1 MLRAVVAVLLLA
13 NALLLAWQ
21 QGWLGPSFAQATQG
35 QREPE
40 RLQRQVNP
48 EQLQVLAPVAASA
61 AMATAAQRAADAAS
75 ASPMSDAAGGA
86 NTAPPAPALGATAA
100 TAASAASAGGRAN
113 SGANSSANTNAST
126 IASTCLQAGPFAAAE
141 LPAAEKALR
150 AASMP
155 AGSWASLP
163 ALRKGRFVVYM
174 GPYADAGTQ
183 EKKWD
188 ELKRL
193 KVDAQAVTPA
203 AGLSAELRIGL
214 LLASFDDK
222 PAAEAE
228 LARMVQRGVRTGRV
242 VTVRAP
248 VTLTTLRVAA
258 PTPEQQRLLL
268 ATKPL
273 PNAPGFVAC
282 GRETQ
287 PG

>member
-48 EQLQVLAPVAASA
+48 EQLQALAPVAASA

-75 ASPMSDAAGGA
+75 ASPMSDAAAGTNG
-86 NTAPPAPALGATAA
+86 APPASTQG
-100 TAASAASAGGRAN
+100 ASAVSAGGSAGSNPN
-113 SGANSSANTNAST
+113 SNAST

-174 GPYADAGTQ
+174 GPYTDAGTQ

-248 VTLTTLRVAA
+248 VTLTTLRVAT
-258 PTPEQQRLLL
+258 PTADQHRLLL

>member
-48 EQLQVLAPVAASA
+48 EQLQALAPVAASA

-75 ASPMSDAAGGA
+75 ASPMSDAAAGTNG
-86 NTAPPAPALGATAA
+86 APPASTQG
-100 TAASAASAGGRAN
+100 ASAVSAGGSAGSNPN
-113 SGANSSANTNAST
+113 SNAST

-248 VTLTTLRVAA
+248 VTLTTLRVAT
-258 PTPEQQRLLL
+258 PTADQHRLLL

-273 PNAPGFVAC
+273 PNGPGFVAC

>member
-21 QGWLGPSFAQATQG
+21 QGWLGPSFAQTTQG

-75 ASPMSDAAGGA
+75 ASPMSDAAAGTNG
-86 NTAPPAPALGATAA
+86 APPASTQG
-100 TAASAASAGGRAN
+100 ASAVSAGGSAGSNPN
-113 SGANSSANTNAST
+113 SNAST

-228 LARMVQRGVRTGRV
+228 LAHMVQRGVRTGRV